1 MKKKKILD
9 SAPVFGITAGWVLW
23 NSGKLFQFLH
33 KGKNLEVVKS
43 SVQATASLG
52 VAGKATGEKKKFVL
66 IFLGSVPVFGIAIDG
81 CCEILEGCSSF
92 HAWKKS

>member
-1 MKKKKILD
+1 MLNTRVEKISLLVFEKFIFGQNSPEINEKKKFLD

-43 SVQATASLG
+43 SGQATASLG
-52 VAGKATGEKKKFVL
+52 VAGKATGGIEKKN
-66 IFLGSVPVFGIAIDG
+66 IYI
-81 CCEILEGCSSF
+81 
-92 HAWKKS
+92 

>member
-1 MKKKKILD
+1 MFQKFWAEQSRNKQELNEKKKFLD

-52 VAGKATGEKKKFVL
+52 VAGKATGGMEKKKKK
-66 IFLGSVPVFGIAIDG
+66 IFDFSGQ
-81 CCEILEGCSSF
+81 CSSF
-92 HAWKKS
+92 WE